1 MSNLE
6 YGETL
11 WSRIKRH
18 AQFGVSRIQ
27 RSAFSADALELW
39 IRQYA
44 DSLED
49 PMKRNELVRIADE
62 RRANT
67 DRTIVMIDRE
77 LAALE
82 GE

>member
-1 MSNLE
+1 MEPDKKARTIRRLKN
-6 YGETL
+6 
-11 WSRIKRH
+11 
-18 AQFGVSRIQ
+18 Q